1 MWGYRTRDVARML
14 ALPEA
19 EVRRFARAGFVSPR
33 RGPRH
38 ALLFSFQD
46 LVLLR
51 AAADLVRAR
60 LSPARV
66 RRALRRLKAQLPADR
81 ALASVQVTAEGE
93 EIVVRDGGARWHPE
107 SGQVLLDFEVRDLA
121 QKVAP
126 LVRAAARSRSPAQLD
141 DEGWYQWGC
150 DLDDG
155 APDEARA
162 AYRRALTLDPGH
174 AGAHLNLGRL
184 LHEAGDARA
193 AEAHYREALG
203 VLKQG
208 PGRAGARAEDRRLR
222 ALAAFNL
229 GVALEDQGLPDEAL
243 LAYAR
248 AVEADPALADAHH
261 NLARLLER
269 MGRNADALRHL
280 AAYRRLLRG

>member
-14 ALPEA
+14 SLPEA

-33 RGPRH
+33 RGPGN
-38 ALLFSFQD
+38 ALRFSFQD

-93 EIVVRDGGARWHPE
+93 EIVVRDGGARWQPE

-126 LVRAAARSRSPAQLD
+126 LVRAAARARSPARLD
-141 DEGWYQWGC
+141 AESWYQWGC

-155 APDEARA
+155 APGEARQ
-162 AYRRALTLDPGH
+162 AYQRALALDPDH

-184 LHEAGDARA
+184 LHEAGDPRA
-193 AEAHYREALG
+193 AEGHYRRAL
-203 VLKQG
+203 
-208 PGRAGARAEDRRLR
+208 PDPAHR

-229 GVALEDQGLPDEAL
+229 GVALEDQAMRDEAL
-243 LAYAR
+243 FAYAR
-248 AVEADPALADAHH
+248 AVQADPDLADAHH
-261 NLARLLER
+261 NLARLLEQL
-269 MGRNADALRHL
+269 GRPVEALRHL
-280 AAYRRLLRG
+280 AAYRRLVRG

>member
-33 RGPRH
+33 RGPGN
-38 ALLFSFQD
+38 ALRFSFQD

-60 LSPARV
+60 LAPARV

-93 EIVVRDGGARWHPE
+93 DIVVRDGGARWQPE

-126 LVRAAARSRSPAQLD
+126 LVRAAARARSPARLD
-141 DEGWYQWGC
+141 AESWYQWGC

-155 APDEARA
+155 APGEARE
-162 AYRRALTLDPGH
+162 AYARALALDPGH

-184 LHEAGDARA
+184 LHEAGDPRA
-193 AEAHYREALG
+193 AELHYRRALA
-203 VLKQG
+203 QD
-208 PGRAGARAEDRRLR
+208 RAQAEPDFR

-229 GVALEDQGLPDEAL
+229 GVALEDQGLSDDAL

-248 AVEADPALADAHH
+248 AVQADPGLADAHH

-269 MGRNADALRHL
+269 MGRPADALRHL
-280 AAYRRLLRG
+280 AAYRRLVRG